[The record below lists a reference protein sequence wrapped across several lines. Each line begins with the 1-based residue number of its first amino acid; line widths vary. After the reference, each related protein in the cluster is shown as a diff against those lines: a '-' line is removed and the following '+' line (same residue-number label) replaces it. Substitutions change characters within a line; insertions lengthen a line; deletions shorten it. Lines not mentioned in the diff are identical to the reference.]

1 MLKLSKKKAINYIII
16 SLFKKKKNYI
26 IIGLP
31 LLYYNDLP
39 WQFTIKLINQSY

>member
-16 SLFKKKKNYI
+16 SLLKKKNYI

-39 WQFTIKLINQSY
+39 

>member
-16 SLFKKKKNYI
+16 SLFKKKNYI